1 MEEAF
6 PLALC
11 VSRHGPLL
19 VAADDAVIGR
29 AIALYGQFAE
39 AVPRLLCSALAP
51 GDTAVDIGANIGT
64 VALPLARAVGPSGR
78 VYAFEPQRRAHA
90 LLGVNAA
97 LNGLTQLIPVRAG
110 LAAAAG
116 VMVVPPAGGDDGG
129 NQGALALAADGPGDP
144 VPVFPLDA
152 LALPACAL
160 IKIDVEGME
169 AAVLAGAAG
178 TIARHRPILYVEAH
192 AGPGTMACLSWLAA
206 AGYRCHWH
214 ISPFWDADNIAGARS
229 NVFGD
234 RGDVNVL
241 ALPAEAG
248 LSIELP
254 PVTAIDADWRT
265 DIERWVAGHPGPS
278 PGR

>member
-1 MEEAF
+1 MGEAF
-6 PLALC
+6 PIALC
-11 VSRHGPLL
+11 DSRHGPLL
-19 VAADDAVIGR
+19 VPADDAVIGR

-51 GDTAVDIGANIGT
+51 GDTAVDVGANIGT

-97 LNGLTQLIPVRAG
+97 LNGLSQLVPIRAG

-116 VMVVPPAGGDDGG
+116 MMVVPSADAPDGG
-129 NQGALALAADGPGDP
+129 NQGAVALAAEGPGDP
-144 VPVFPLDA
+144 VPVIPLDA
-152 LALPACAL
+152 LDLPACAL

-178 TIARHRPILYVEAH
+178 TIARHRPILYAEAH
-192 AGPGTMACLSWLAA
+192 PGPGTMACLSWLAA

-248 LSIELP
+248 LSIDLP
-254 PVTAIDADWRT
+254 PVSGADADWRA
-265 DIERWVAGHPGPS
+265 DIERWAAARQAPS